1 MVTIFIIRSKVRPLI
16 EGNTWEPADHPSHP
30 QPQRLTR
37 NRTKE
42 AVVGFTAIPRD
53 VNSLTAQISSLI
65 TLSDYFSFWS
75 CKRRFFGVG
84 WRSLV
89 FVQIFLYELLSRKGG
104 NCLMI
109 PKYIYLLNQVVMTV
123 GLHVPWNS

>member
-1 MVTIFIIRSKVRPLI
+1 MVTISIIRSKVHPLI

-65 TLSDYFSFWS
+65 TLSDYFCFLELQTPVLWCWLATVSIRTDLFVRTSF
-75 CKRRFFGVG
+75 
-84 WRSLV
+84 
-89 FVQIFLYELLSRKGG
+89 
-104 NCLMI
+104 
-109 PKYIYLLNQVVMTV
+109 
-123 GLHVPWNS
+123 